1 MAVFTT
7 IDTTTDPT
15 LVAQALMPTA
25 PGLSIDVASLNI
37 TSGATSAMLYDG
49 SLSPLG
55 IGSGL
60 LLTSGT
66 TPGTSN
72 TVSYFGVSNEM
83 AGDADLNAV
92 VNTVFNTVSYDAT
105 TITLNFTVT
114 DASITGISFNLVFG
128 SDEYPEWV
136 NQFVDIGVVMV
147 NGVNVAYF
155 NHDPHAPLSVIG
167 SNLAAD
173 YFTNNANSALPIEY
187 DGVSAPLT
195 IFAPVHLGLNTL
207 KIGVADTGDHIYDSG
222 LFISNMQSTTLPIT
236 GMVLDRDGTGLDD
249 SIQGSGAAEDIQ
261 GFDGNDDLK
270 GGGGDDIF
278 QAGIGDDKLQGDTGN
293 DYMEGGEGVDTAVYT
308 GNMADY
314 SVWARPDGS
323 YRIVDL
329 RAGSPDGSDT
339 LMNVEHVQFA
349 DAVLDLA
356 TLAVTAIA
364 PVDLPLAGTVEQ
376 SGDVLVVDAF
386 ASLGEIAPDAVLT
399 VELPATLPPGVSY
412 DAATHSFTLD
422 PANQAY
428 ISLSA
433 GEQQVVTVS
442 YAVNDGATL
451 TSQAL
456 QFLVTGI
463 NDAPIVTGPVS
474 YAVDEFLSPLP
485 SDSGEVEV
493 EIEVEVEVE
502 KLGDDDIITEAA
514 VPNSVKLLDQ
524 AADADALDVLTVVDL
539 PVTLPE
545 GISYIHKD
553 AAYTNTGTL
562 GALVYHPAVDLL
574 VIDPKAA
581 VFESLA
587 QGEVLTITVEYG
599 VSDGSVTVPTSAIF
613 TVTGTNDAP
622 VVSGIVTAAT
632 DEDGA
637 VVTVDALAYATDID
651 HGAVL
656 SVTNVP
662 AGMAEEVNSGGG
674 TGAHGADD
682 TAAQVFADTSFDL
695 TNLPPGVTFDVATNT
710 FSLDPA
716 AYQMLSEGE
725 VRTVTV
731 NYGVTDGIATVAAQ
745 AVFTVVGTND
755 APVVSGPQAFTLTED
770 TLAQVFNPLANVV
783 EVDELDVLTVLTGPI
798 PAGIEVV
805 GGLGEPGDDDLVG
818 GQLLGFNPGAAAYQS
833 LAAGEVTT
841 VTWDYEVTDGHVTVA
856 TSASFT
862 ITGVND
868 APIIAVPAGATM
880 LEDAAPVTVDAL
892 ANATDVDH
900 GAVLSVVGVPAILP
914 EGITYDAATHSFS
927 IDPSA
932 AVFQQLAEGE
942 VETYSVSYGVTD
954 GTVTTQTQVNFTVVG
969 VNDAVTVTGPTDGTP
984 NEDGNV
990 VSVNA
995 TGNAVDVDA
1004 HQGVQV
1010 IGVPDTLPPGVT
1022 YDAATQR
1029 FSLDPTDAAYQ
1040 HLAQGEQQEVVI
1052 EYQVFDGY
1060 VTVPTSVIFTVS
1072 GRNDTPI
1079 VSGVVD
1085 TGNVSENAGAL
1096 AVNLLAATTD
1106 ADTSNVLAVD
1116 VKAGFTA
1123 SLTGGIWTAPLQ
1135 YSLVGNTLNL
1145 APGQFNALR
1154 AGETLDLSFSYVVTD
1169 GDNSNGSAAASA
1181 HITIVGANDA
1191 PIAMALSNNHL
1202 LENSAAGTV
1211 VGQLSATD
1219 ADRGESFTYQLLNNP
1234 SGFFTLAGDKLVVA
1248 TGATLDYETATSH
1261 SVTVRVIDSAG
1272 ASFDQVFS
1280 IGVDNVAG
1288 KSISGSSKAD
1298 SMLAGTTLAATIES
1312 DTMDGGGG
1320 NDTMDGMG
1328 GNDSLLGG
1336 AGNDSLIGGAGNDIL
1351 DGGKDVDVLLGG
1363 DGNDRLM
1370 VSGTDSTTDVLNGGA
1385 GTDTLVVAGKTAV
1398 TLAGFN
1404 ALAFSIEIWEGN
1416 GAGVN
1421 GTAAAQTFD
1430 FSGITAFTGAGLGFV
1445 DAGDGADT
1453 VIGSAFA
1460 NDLRGAAGNDIIRAG
1475 AGNDTVDGG
1484 LGNDSITGEAGND
1497 LLKGGAGA
1505 DTFIFNKGNGQDIIS
1520 DFVAGAAAGHDVID
1534 ISTAMFANYTALKA
1548 GLTQVG
1554 ADAVLTSGTDS
1565 ITFKAVTVANLVASD
1580 FIFH

>member
-1 MAVFTT
+1 MAIFTT
-7 IDTTTDPT
+7 IDTTTD
-15 LVAQALMPTA
+15 LNAIAQALMPGA
-25 PGLSIDVASLNI
+25 AGLTIDSSSLVLVN
-37 TSGATSAMLYDG
+37 GPASAMLYDG
-49 SLSPLG
+49 SLGGLG

-66 TPGTSN
+66 TPGTTNSM
-72 TVSYFGVSNEM
+72 SYFGVSNEM
-83 AGDADLNAV
+83 AGDADLTAV
-92 VNTVFNTVSYDAT
+92 VSTVFNTVSLDAT
-105 TITLNFTVT
+105 TLTFNFTVI

-136 NQFVDIGVVMV
+136 NQFVDIGMVMV

-173 YFTNNANSALPIEY
+173 YFINNANSVLPIEY

-222 LFISNMQSTTLPIT
+222 LFISNMQATTLPIT
-236 GMVLDRDGTGLDD
+236 GMVLDRDGSSLDD

-278 QAGIGDDKLQGDTGN
+278 QAGIGDDSLQGDTGN
-293 DYMEGGEGVDTAVYT
+293 DFMDGGAGTDIAMYT
-308 GNMADY
+308 GNLADY

-339 LMNVEHVQFA
+339 LTQVESIHFA

-356 TLAVTAIA
+356 TLAVSALA
-364 PVDLPLAGTVEQ
+364 PADMPLAGTVEQ
-376 SGDVLVVDAF
+376 SGAVLTVDAF
-386 ASLGEIAPDAVLT
+386 ATLADLAPDAVLT
-399 VELPATLPPGVSY
+399 VEVPGALPPGVSY
-412 DAATHSFTLD
+412 DAASHSFTLD

-428 ISLSA
+428 ISLAA
-433 GEQQVVTVS
+433 GEQQAVTVS
-442 YAVNDGATL
+442 YVVNDGTTL
-451 TSQAL
+451 TAQAF

-485 SDSGEVEV
+485 SASGEVEV

-502 KLGDDDIITEAA
+502 KLGDDDLITEAA
-514 VPNSVKLLDQ
+514 VPNSVKLLDH
-524 AADADALDVLTVVDL
+524 AADPDSLDVLAVVDL
-539 PVTLPE
+539 AATLPD

-553 AAYTNTGTL
+553 AAYTNTGYY

-574 VIDPKAA
+574 VINPKAA
-581 VFESLA
+581 AFESLA

-622 VVSGIVTAAT
+622 QVSGIVTAAT
-632 DEDGA
+632 EEDGA

-656 SVTNVP
+656 SVTNAP

-674 TGAHGADD
+674 TGTHGADD
-682 TAAQVFADTSFDL
+682 TAAEVFADTSFDL
-695 TNLPPGVTFDVATNT
+695 TNLPPGVSFDAASNT

-716 AYQMLSEGE
+716 AYQMLSAGE

-731 NYGVTDGIATVAAQ
+731 NYGVTDGMATVAAQ

-755 APVVSGPQAFTLTED
+755 APVVSGPQSFTLTED
-770 TLAQVFNPLANVV
+770 ALAQVFNPLANTTD
-783 EVDELDVLTVLTGPI
+783 VDELDTLSVLTGPL
-798 PAGIEVV
+798 PAGIELV

-841 VTWDYEVTDGHVTVA
+841 VTWDYVVTDGQAMVA
-856 TSASFT
+856 TSTSFT

-868 APIIAVPAGATM
+868 APVIAVPAGATM
-880 LEDAAPVTVDAL
+880 LEDAAVVTVDAL

-914 EGITYDAATHSFS
+914 DGITYDAATHSFS
-927 IDPSA
+927 IDPGA

-942 VETYSVSYGVTD
+942 VETLSVSYGVTD
-954 GTVTTQTQVNFTVVG
+954 GIVTTQTQVNFTVVG
-969 VNDAVTVTGPTDGTP
+969 VNDAVTVTGPTTGTP
-984 NEDGNV
+984 NEDGQV

-995 TGNAVDVDA
+995 AGNAVDVDA

-1010 IGVPDTLPPGVT
+1010 VGVPEALPPGVS

-1029 FSLDPTDAAYQ
+1029 FSLDPSDAAYQ
-1040 HLAQGEQQEVVI
+1040 HLAQGESQQVVV

-1060 VTVPTSVIFTVS
+1060 VAVPTAVIFTVS

-1085 TGNVSENAGAL
+1085 AGPVSENADAL
-1096 AVNLLAATTD
+1096 ALNLLANTTD

-1116 VKAGFTA
+1116 AKAGVIA
-1123 SLTGGIWTAPLQ
+1123 SLASGSWAAPLQ
-1135 YSLVGNTLNL
+1135 FSLAGNTLAL

-1169 GDNSNGSAAASA
+1169 GDSSNGAATASA
-1181 HITIVGANDA
+1181 HVTILGANDA
-1191 PIAMALSNNHL
+1191 PIALALSANHV
-1202 LENSAAGTV
+1202 LENSAAGVV
-1211 VGQLSATD
+1211 VGQLAATD
-1219 ADRGESFTYQLLNNP
+1219 ADRGEVFTYQLLNNP
-1234 SGFFTLAGDKLVVA
+1234 SGFFALAGNKLVVA
-1248 TGATLDYETATSH
+1248 AGATLDYETATSH
-1261 SVTVRVIDSAG
+1261 GVTVRVTDSAG
-1272 ASFDQVFS
+1272 ASFDQAFS
-1280 IGVDNVAG
+1280 IAVDNVLG
-1288 KSISGSSKAD
+1288 KSITGTSKAD
-1298 SMLAGTTLAATIES
+1298 AMLAGTSLAATVES
-1312 DTMDGGGG
+1312 DTMDGGNG
-1320 NDTMDGMG
+1320 NDSIDGLG

-1336 AGNDSLIGGAGNDIL
+1336 AGNDSLVGGTGDDVL
-1351 DGGKDVDVLLGG
+1351 DGGKDVDILLGG
-1363 DGNDRLM
+1363 EGNDRLV
-1370 VSGTDSTTDVLNGGA
+1370 VSGTDSGTDVLNGGA
-1385 GTDTLVVAGKTAV
+1385 GTDTLVVAGKAAV

-1404 ALAFSIEIWEGN
+1404 AAAWSIELWEGN

-1421 GTAAAQTFD
+1421 GTAAAETFD
-1430 FSGITAFTGAGLGFV
+1430 LSGIAAFTATGLGFL

-1460 NDLRGAAGNDIIRAG
+1460 DDLRGG
-1475 AGNDTVDGG
+1475 AGNDVLRGG
-1484 LGNDSITGEAGND
+1484 AGND
-1497 LLKGGAGA
+1497 VLKGGAGA
-1505 DTFIFNKGNGQDIIS
+1505 DIFVFNQGNGQDIIG
-1520 DFVAGAAAGHDVID
+1520 DFVAGAANGHDVID
-1534 ISTAMFANYTALKA
+1534 ISTALFANYTALKA
-1548 GLTQVG
+1548 GLSQVG
-1554 ADAVLTSGTDS
+1554 ADAVLTSGADS
-1565 ITFKAVTVANLVASD
+1565 ITFKAVAVASLVASD